1 MCGPIA
7 HSIHTLE
14 NIDDL
19 INVIKNLTVGAV
31 IPFMDNLND
40 TQILSQSGN
49 LLSQTNQLL
58 DYVLQLF
65 WPSVYVMGVFVI
77 LLIISLIVCT
87 GAFLIAVIK
96 YTSAKRRVDSELRNP
111 IILNKWEPKHETNT
125 NVS

>member
-7 HSIHTLE
+7 HSIQTLE

-19 INVIKNLTVGAV
+19 INVIKNLTVGA
-31 IPFMDNLND
+31 

-65 WPSVYVMGVFVI
+65 WPSVYVMGVFII

-96 YTSAKRRVDSELRNP
+96 YASAKRRVDAELRNP
-111 IILNKWEPKHETNT
+111 IILNKWEPKHETN
-125 NVS
+125 VS